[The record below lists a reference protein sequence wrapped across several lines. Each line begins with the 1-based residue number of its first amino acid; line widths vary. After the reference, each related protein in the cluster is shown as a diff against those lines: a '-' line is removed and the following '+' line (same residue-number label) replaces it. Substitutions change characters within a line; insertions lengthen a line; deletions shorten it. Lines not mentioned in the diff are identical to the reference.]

1 LPPRLVPTLRNDAG
15 DVSGSARQ
23 APLNGGAQTST
34 PAASLVA
41 RLADVYNGD
50 ASDPIPV
57 PNVRLLSLAL
67 ACTLP
72 TVAWAQSRFDQATT
86 IGRVDSLYSANLKEQ
101 RPYLVYTP
109 PSYKDTT
116 LAPQRYPV
124 LYLLDGDAHF
134 HSVTGLIQILGTGV
148 NGTYVLPEM
157 IVVAIPNTRDRM
169 RDMTPTRTSVGFEGK
184 PMPGLETSGGMPAF
198 LSFIRDELIPQ
209 VERGYRT
216 LPFRVFVGHSL
227 GGITAIQALYT
238 MPELFQAYI
247 AIDPSLWWDNSLLL
261 RQARAKMTNA
271 DWSGRALYVAQANTL
286 SPDDSVTNPH
296 FGAITQFD
304 AQLKAY
310 KPAGL
315 RYAFK
320 YYEQD
325 DHGSVPLVAEYD
337 ALRFIFDGYKTN
349 LQRLLAAPRSIL
361 THYEGVSARLGAP
374 FSPSEGALRLLGT
387 VAMGQDP
394 SKAAAFHQIA
404 TELYP
409 QSWRAWDNLGVA
421 SLAAKDTAGAR
432 RAWEES
438 LRRNPANVATRERLN
453 MLPR

>member
-1 LPPRLVPTLRNDAG
+1 MSTFRTCILATLIALPV
-15 DVSGSARQ
+15 
-23 APLNGGAQTST
+23 
-34 PAASLVA
+34 AS
-41 RLADVYNGD
+41 
-50 ASDPIPV
+50 S
-57 PNVRLLSLAL
+57 
-67 ACTLP
+67 
-72 TVAWAQSRFDQATT
+72 AQSRFDQAIS
-86 IGRVDSLYSANLKEQ
+86 IGRVDSIQSAHLKEQ

-109 PSYKDTT
+109 PSYRDTT
-116 LAPQRYPV
+116 TAPQRYPV

-148 NGTYVLPEM
+148 NGTYVVPEM
-157 IVVAIPNTRDRM
+157 IVVAIPNTKDRM
-169 RDMTPTRTSVGFEGK
+169 RDMTPTQTKVGFEGK

-209 VERGYRT
+209 VERTYRT
-216 LPFRVFVGHSL
+216 LPYRVFVGHSL

-238 MPELFQAYI
+238 MPELFQAYV

-261 RQARAKMTNA
+261 RQAKAKMATAN
-271 DWSGRALYVAQANTL
+271 WNGRALYVAQANTL

-304 AQLKAY
+304 AQLKTY

-315 RYAFK
+315 RYGFK

-325 DHGSVPLVAEYD
+325 DHGSVPLLAEYD
-337 ALRFIFDGYKTN
+337 ALRFIFAGYQVN
-349 LQRLLAAPRSIL
+349 LQRLLAAPRSVV
-361 THYEGVSARLGAP
+361 THYQEVSARLGAP
-374 FSPSEGALRLLGT
+374 FAPSEGALRLLGT

-394 SKAAAFHQIA
+394 SKAAEFHRIA

-409 QSWRAWDNLGVA
+409 ASWRAWDNLGGA
-421 SLAAKDTAGAR
+421 ALAAKDTVTAR

-438 LRRNPANVATRERLN
+438 LRRNPNNAATRDRLSK
-453 MLPR
+453 LRP